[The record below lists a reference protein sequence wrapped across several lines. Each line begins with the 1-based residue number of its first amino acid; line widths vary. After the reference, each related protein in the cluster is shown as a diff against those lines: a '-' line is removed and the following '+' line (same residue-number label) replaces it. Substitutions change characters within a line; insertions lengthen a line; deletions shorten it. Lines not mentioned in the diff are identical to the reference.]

1 MLILNPRSVTF
12 GLATWDGVVA
22 VSIDRAAARVVE
34 EWSDDGPY
42 AVLADVPEQRT
53 RIIVAQEP
61 SADDV
66 GVPRP
71 GDQATLTLHTSPAS
85 ADAGRRVISATAVVL
100 AVEHEISL
108 KRGASRTITL
118 AAVSASGNADPI
130 SIIEAPH
137 SL

>member
-22 VSIDRAAARVVE
+22 VSIDRAAARIVE
-34 EWSDDGPY
+34 EWSDDGPH

-61 SADDV
+61 SADDI

-71 GDQATLTLHTSPAS
+71 GEQATLTLHTSPAG
-85 ADAGRRVISATAVVL
+85 ADAGRRVVSAAAVVL
-100 AVEHEISL
+100 AVEHELSL
-108 KRGASRTITL
+108 RRGASRTITL
-118 AAVSASGNADPI
+118 AAVSTTGNADPI
-130 SIIEAPH
+130 SITEV
-137 SL
+137 S